1 MNFIQYITLMLLSLE
16 PSYGDKESWEARTE
30 RMTVIA
36 KAVDDAASKATCSDS
51 YAIPSCEKKWAGSK
65 KELATLLITKGYWES
80 RFAKHVHE
88 GKCRNKECDAIVVQ
102 GKIHHLAR
110 SPWQIQRVPS
120 LVSTDEYKKMNYST
134 VEGTTV
140 SANVATRYL
149 ITGFNSCHTIKGAI
163 SMYGGAGCKNNSW
176 ATPRYNFFTKLLSKS
191 EETLSQEAN
200 KRKLVLEA
208 RLLRETKKS
217 KK

>member
-36 KAVDDAASKATCSDS
+36 KAVDDAASKATCSDA

-65 KELATLLITKGYWES
+65 KELAILLITKGYWES
-80 RFAKHVHE
+80 RFAKNVHE
-88 GKCRNKECDAIVVQ
+88 GKCRDKECDAIVVT
-102 GKIHHLAR
+102 GKVHHLAR
-110 SPWQIQRVPS
+110 SPWQIQRTPS
-120 LVSTDEYKKMNYST
+120 LVSADEYKQMNSST

-140 SANVATRYL
+140 SANVAARYL

-163 SMYGGAGCKNNSW
+163 SMYGGAGCKNYSW
-176 ATPRYNFFTKLLSKS
+176 AASRYNFFTHMLSKS

-200 KRKLVLEA
+200 KRKAALES
-208 RLLRETKKS
+208 RLSREAKES